1 VAELNMDLSN
11 AERRRY
17 ARHLILPEVGPAGQ
31 QKLRAARVL
40 CLGAGGLGSPVALYL
55 AAAGVGRLGLVDFD
69 VVDVSN
75 LQRQI
80 LHGTPDVGRPKVE
93 SARDAL
99 TRLNPDVEVV
109 PHPVRLSAA
118 NALDLIRDYDV
129 VVDGTDNF
137 TTRYLAND
145 ACVLLQKPNVY
156 GAIFRWEGQA
166 SFFAPHLGAP
176 CYRCLY
182 PEPPPPG
189 AAPSCAEAGV
199 LGVLPGLIGCIQA
212 TEAIKFILGR
222 GVSLRGRLVLVD
234 ALEMRFKE
242 LRLRRDPGCPVCGEH
257 PTIRELREIAPVCD
271 TAAAPAP
278 EGDEVSVADMR
289 RALAEPALGITVV
302 DVREPAEWAIAQVEG
317 TLKLPLS
324 ALPARVHELD
334 PARPYYLHCK
344 SGVRSLRAVA
354 WLKARGF
361 RAVKSVRGGLEAWA
375 AAYAPDLPRY

>member
-1 VAELNMDLSN
+1 MDLTTTELS
-11 AERRRY
+11 RY
-17 ARHLILPEVGPAGQ
+17 ARHLILPEVGGEGQ
-31 QKLRAARVL
+31 RKLRAARVL

-69 VVDVSN
+69 VVDLSN

-80 LHGTPDVGRPKVE
+80 LHGTPDLGRPKVE
-93 SARDAL
+93 SARDTL
-99 TRLNPDVEVV
+99 RRINPDVEVV
-109 PHPVRLSAA
+109 THRVRFSAA

-137 TTRYLAND
+137 TARYLAND

-156 GAIFRWEGQA
+156 GAVFRWEGQA

-199 LGVLPGLIGCIQA
+199 LGVVPGLIGCIQA
-212 TEAIKFILGR
+212 IETLKFLLGR
-222 GVSLRGRLVLVD
+222 GTSLRGRLLLVD
-234 ALEMRFKE
+234 ALHLRFKE
-242 LRLRRDPGCPVCGEH
+242 LRLRRDPGCPVCGQQ
-257 PTIRELREIAPVCD
+257 PTIRELREVAPLCE
-271 TAAAPAP
+271 TPTGPAAD
-278 EGDEVSVADMR
+278 GDEVSIEDMR

-302 DVREPAEWAIAQVEG
+302 DVREPAEWAIAQIDG

-324 ALPARVHELD
+324 ALPARVHELN
-334 PARPYYLHCK
+334 PERTYYLHCK
-344 SGVRSLRAVA
+344 SGVRSLQAVA
-354 WLKARGF
+354 WLKERGF
-361 RAVKSVRGGLEAWA
+361 RHVKSVRGGILAWA
-375 AAYAPDLPRY
+375 EAYAPHLPRY

>member
-1 VAELNMDLSN
+1 MDLSN
-11 AERRRY
+11 AERHRY

-69 VVDVSN
+69 VVDGSN

-166 SFFAPHLGAP
+166 
-176 CYRCLY
+176 R
-182 PEPPPPG
+182 
-189 AAPSCAEAGV
+189 
-199 LGVLPGLIGCIQA
+199 
-212 TEAIKFILGR
+212 
-222 GVSLRGRLVLVD
+222 
-234 ALEMRFKE
+234 
-242 LRLRRDPGCPVCGEH
+242 
-257 PTIRELREIAPVCD
+257 
-271 TAAAPAP
+271 
-278 EGDEVSVADMR
+278 
-289 RALAEPALGITVV
+289 
-302 DVREPAEWAIAQVEG
+302 
-317 TLKLPLS
+317 
-324 ALPARVHELD
+324 
-334 PARPYYLHCK
+334 
-344 SGVRSLRAVA
+344 
-354 WLKARGF
+354 
-361 RAVKSVRGGLEAWA
+361 
-375 AAYAPDLPRY
+375 